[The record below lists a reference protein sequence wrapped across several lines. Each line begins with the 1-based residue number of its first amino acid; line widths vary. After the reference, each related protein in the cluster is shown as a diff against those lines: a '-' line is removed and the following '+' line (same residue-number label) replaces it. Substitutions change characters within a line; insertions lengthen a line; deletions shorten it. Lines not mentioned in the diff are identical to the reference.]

1 MLKKSLFFNKFY
13 EKEKKVLSK
22 ETKFINGAHIDTE
35 LWEITNLDVKLNK
48 DTVKELKLRK
58 TKFGSLSVCLPITDV
73 MRFGDVVTLKY
84 TRNALKKLKECSTE

>member
-1 MLKKSLFFNKFY
+1 MNVNKING
-13 EKEKKVLSK
+13 KKVITSDAHILGV
-22 ETKFINGAHIDTE
+22 INGAHIDTE

-58 TKFGSLSVCLPITDV
+58 TKFGSLSFCLPITDV